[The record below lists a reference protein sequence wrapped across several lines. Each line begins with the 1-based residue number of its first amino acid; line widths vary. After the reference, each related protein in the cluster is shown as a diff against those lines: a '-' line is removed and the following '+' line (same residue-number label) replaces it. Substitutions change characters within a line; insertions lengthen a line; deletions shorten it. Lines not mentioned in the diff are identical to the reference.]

1 LEVNVKLTLNVT
13 FREIGEGVSEL
24 MLEWEDVIPQ
34 PESLAGLLS
43 IILSSRSEEHG

>member
-1 LEVNVKLTLNVT
+1 VKLTLNVT

-34 PESLAGLLS
+34 PENLAGL
-43 IILSSRSEEHG
+43 INVILSSHGEEHG